1 MTAEVTA
8 TFSDVAVDPL
18 SMSVMTPQQA
28 SVAETDRRFMKA
40 MADFS
45 AADEDL
51 AAAHEEMEA
60 TQRCIDALKARMR
73 RKEETLQELQAK
85 MDKFERQR
93 EERIQATLKK
103 RMLREEA
110 EGVERQQDGQTE
122 GQ

>member
-1 MTAEVTA
+1 
-8 TFSDVAVDPL
+8 
-18 SMSVMTPQQA
+18 MSA
-28 SVAETDRRFMKA
+28 LTDFR
-40 MADFS
+40 

-60 TQRCIDALKARMR
+60 IQRYIDALKARMR

-85 MDKFERQR
+85 MDKFERHR